1 MWKEILG
8 HSAAHGLPLLFLALL
23 SKLFP
28 SRKAIGHDF
37 TEKELIAFRETY
49 KKLTNRLW
57 ITLLPTMALVSVIF
71 YYGLTW
77 LYEQQLFVPQNTL
90 FYVTPDAMA
99 VGILL
104 TIGFDFLFIM
114 PMASLLLH
122 TMIDAKDYEL
132 YCAYGEYE
140 QNLDTKSIEKGYF
153 VVLIAGILA
162 LSYTMNDW
170 YFVVKNEELI
180 YNELMTL
187 TEKSYPYSSVH
198 KLVYKVET
206 FQSSFAPLAPKNHYD
221 VIFDDGNTWNTGTGL
236 NKCSDMPKLIQTIAT
251 KSGVKIDTIRGS
263 SVIKK

>member
-1 MWKEILG
+1 MWKEILS
-8 HSAAHGLPLLFLALL
+8 HSALHYLPLLFLALL

-28 SRKAIGHDF
+28 SRRGIGHHF
-37 TEKELIAFRETY
+37 TEKELIAFRERY

-57 ITLLPTMALVSVIF
+57 IVLLPTMALVSVIF

-77 LYEQQLFVPQNTL
+77 LYEQQLSVPASAL
-90 FYVTPDAMA
+90 YYVTPDAMA
-99 VGILL
+99 VGVLL

-114 PMASLLLH
+114 PVASILLH
-122 TMIDAKDYEL
+122 TMIDANDYEL

-153 VVLIAGILA
+153 IVLIAGILA

-170 YFVVKNEELI
+170 YLMVKNEGLV

-187 TEKSYPYSSVH
+187 TEKSYPYSSVQRII
-198 KLVYKVET
+198 YKEET
-206 FQSSFAPLAPKNHYD
+206 FQSSFAPLAPKNHYE
-221 VIFDDGNTWNTGTGL
+221 VVFDDGNTWNTSTGL
-236 NKCSDMPKLIQTIAT
+236 DKCSDILKLIQTIAT
-251 KSGVKIDTIRGS
+251 KSGMKIDTIRGS